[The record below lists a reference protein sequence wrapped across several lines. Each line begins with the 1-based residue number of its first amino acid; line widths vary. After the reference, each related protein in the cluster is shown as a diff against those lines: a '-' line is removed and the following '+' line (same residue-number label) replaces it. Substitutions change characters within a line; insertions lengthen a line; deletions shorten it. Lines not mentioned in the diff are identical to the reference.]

1 MSTRAERG
9 ASVKERRPRRQ
20 PRLRP
25 ILWQLVAVALVCA
38 ALAWMAHNVGESLA
52 RHNIDISFGFLAA
65 SAGFDIPFHVLGWAD
80 SDSYGYALAV
90 AGVNTLLASALAIVG
105 ATLLGVLLALMR
117 LSDNPLSAWVSRV
130 VVELVR
136 NTPQLLQIVFW
147 YIVLL
152 QSLPG
157 TRLSASFS
165 GAMFLNVR
173 GLFLPAPES
182 PSIGWFIGVSIAA
195 AIVLP
200 RLLPRPSL
208 LLTVGAP
215 LLCGLTLGFVTTG
228 WDLPVL
234 KGFNFTG
241 GWRLPPELI
250 ALVIGIAIYAGAFV
264 SENVRASIAAVSL
277 GQHDAARSLG
287 LSPGWTVR
295 LVVLPQA
302 LRTLLPPLTNH
313 YLNIIKS
320 TTLGAAVAYPEVLQ
334 VFARTVLNQSGRAV
348 EVMTV
353 VLGFYLAINLG
364 VATAMN
370 SWNRRLARQSR

>member
-1 MSTRAERG
+1 MSTLVERG
-9 ASVKERRPRRQ
+9 APVEERPPRRPV
-20 PRLRP
+20 RLRP
-25 ILWQLVAVALVCA
+25 VLWQLLAAALVCA
-38 ALAWMAHNVGESLA
+38 ASAWVAHNVGTSLA
-52 RHNIDISFGFLAA
+52 RHNININFGFLAA
-65 SAGFDIPFHVLGWAD
+65 SAGFDIPFHVLDWAD

-105 ATLLGVLLALMR
+105 ASLLGVLLALMR
-117 LSDNPLSAWVSRV
+117 LSDNPLSAWTSRA

-136 NTPQLLQIVFW
+136 NVPQLLQIVFW

-157 TRLSASFS
+157 TRLSASLG
-165 GAMFLNVR
+165 GALFLNVR

-182 PSIGWFIGVSIAA
+182 PWFGWIIGGSAA
-195 AIVLP
+195 AALLVPRILP
-200 RLLPRPSL
+200 RSSL
-208 LLTVGAP
+208 LLTAGGP
-215 LLCGLTLGFVTTG
+215 LLCGIILAFVMTG

-234 KGFNFTG
+234 KGLNFVG

-250 ALVIGIAIYAGAFV
+250 ALATGIAIYAGAFV
-264 SENVRASIAAVSL
+264 SENVRASITAVSL
-277 GQHDAARSLG
+277 GQYDAARSLG
-287 LSPGWTVR
+287 LPPGLTTR

-320 TTLGAAVAYPEVLQ
+320 TTLGAAIAYPEVLQ

-348 EVMTV
+348 EVMTI
-353 VLGFYLAINLG
+353 VLVFYLSINLV
-364 VATAMN
+364 VATVMN
-370 SWNRRLARQSR
+370 GWNRRLARQSR